1 MFPLGSTFF
10 GLGPS
15 YRPVLFDQIF
25 YLVYTG
31 KSFTFTEVYNMPVP
45 YRRYFIDKLSKI
57 INAQNREV
65 EKTQKP
71 PNQKAPK
78 MPSKFRK

>member
-1 MFPLGSTFF
+1 MFPLESTFF
-10 GLGPS
+10 GLGPEIRS
-15 YRPVLFDQIF
+15 ILFDQIF

-57 INAQNREV
+57 INIQNKEM
-65 EKTQKP
+65 EKAQKP
-71 PNQKAPK
+71 PNQNIPK